1 MWVNWYVRF
10 GWVLWL
16 VVWYSKIVV
25 FDGWWMCELFFFL
38 VWVLV
43 YMFVGIECGGCEKND
58 EYYGECV
65 IVDGVFVCVVGMC
78 DDFYFGVV
86 CFYVFLEFVEGG
98 F

>member
-1 MWVNWYVRF
+1 M
-10 GWVLWL
+10 
-16 VVWYSKIVV
+16 
-25 FDGWWMCELFFFL
+25 M
-38 VWVLV
+38 VLV
-43 YMFVGIECGGCEKND
+43 YVFVGIECGGCEKND

-98 F
+98 FQIFGGVGNCVVEVFVVIFVKFLFDVSGVG